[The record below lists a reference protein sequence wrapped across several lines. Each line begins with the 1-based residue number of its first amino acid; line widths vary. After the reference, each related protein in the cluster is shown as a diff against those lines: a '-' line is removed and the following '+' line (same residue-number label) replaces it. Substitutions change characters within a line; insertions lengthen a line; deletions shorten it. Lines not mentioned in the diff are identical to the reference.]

1 MADFSFSDVAS
12 KIEPPKG
19 MTIGEMLNMARGAQ
33 AYQQAGQINPLA
45 LRQQQAETEY
55 AEQVKPLKLRQEQVT
70 TKKAENTVDSEIAR
84 IIAESEKSLVGLNS
98 EQLKNAR
105 EHQSNSSRNLL
116 SLLNKK
122 EVTAEDIKSHV
133 LKTMTD
139 ANASPQAIALA
150 IQNLP
155 TGGTTLENKAFIAKN
170 ATNSLS
176 AEAAMDK
183 LLPPPTMV
191 NEGGYQTP
199 RVMGNEM
206 LTGMKA
212 GTAVGEP
219 IKMSQAP
226 GTITVNGVVGQ
237 YNQNG
242 DFVPLAVQ
250 PQKAQPTTPQTI
262 PTAPTAPTAPQKA
275 TSGTENKMPSLVKI
289 DEPSSRGQMNEQEKA
304 RYALGEEDWKVSG
317 ERAQIAR
324 DSQLAARQIKRS
336 LSATAGSKAGQVV
349 RDTGQM
355 FFGNSEL
362 DTLVKNLAEQQV
374 RQASLMGL
382 KSVAAEQDLKTANG
396 SDKITNDALA
406 HIVERAEATNL
417 AAEKYNQASAKLQ
430 DKYGKSKAYINTD
443 NFKKAWSENY
453 DPIAFIIQNTN
464 RQNIPQK
471 DKDTIIDYYTADMSQ
486 SDKTDLIR
494 RMKNLKRLE
503 RGDLNGN

>member
-1 MADFSFSDVAS
+1 
-12 KIEPPKG
+12 
-19 MTIGEMLNMARGAQ
+19 
-33 AYQQAGQINPLA
+33 
-45 LRQQQAETEY
+45 
-55 AEQVKPLKLRQEQVT
+55 
-70 TKKAENTVDSEIAR
+70 
-84 IIAESEKSLVGLNS
+84 
-98 EQLKNAR
+98 
-105 EHQSNSSRNLL
+105 
-116 SLLNKK
+116 
-122 EVTAEDIKSHV
+122 
-133 LKTMTD
+133 
-139 ANASPQAIALA
+139 
-150 IQNLP
+150 
-155 TGGTTLENKAFIAKN
+155 
-170 ATNSLS
+170 
-176 AEAAMDK
+176 
-183 LLPPPTMV
+183 
-191 NEGGYQTP
+191 
-199 RVMGNEM
+199 
-206 LTGMKA
+206 
-212 GTAVGEP
+212 
-219 IKMSQAP
+219 
-226 GTITVNGVVGQ
+226 
-237 YNQNG
+237 
-242 DFVPLAVQ
+242 
-250 PQKAQPTTPQTI
+250 
-262 PTAPTAPTAPQKA
+262 
-275 TSGTENKMPSLVKI
+275 
-289 DEPSSRGQMNEQEKA
+289 MNEQEKA

-417 AAEKYNQASAKLQ
+417 AAEKYNKASAELQ